1 MEYIAF
7 GLGSMGP
14 LEWGIILA
22 IVLVIF
28 GAGKLP
34 GLGRSLGSGI
44 RNFNKSIKGEGEG
57 EGEGDDETPK
67 ELDDGGET
75 VSKESVTSH
84 SISK

>member
-14 LEWGIILA
+14 LEWGIILV

-34 GLGRSLGSGI
+34 GLGKSLGSGI
-44 RNFNKSIKGEGEG
+44 RNFNKSLKGGE
-57 EGEGDDETPK
+57 EDNAQ
-67 ELDDGGET
+67 ELDDGSDRK
-75 VSKESVTSH
+75 VVESVSSQTTT
-84 SISK
+84 K

>member
-14 LEWGIILA
+14 LEWGIILV

-34 GLGRSLGSGI
+34 NLGKSLGSGI
-44 RNFNKSIKGEGEG
+44 RNFNKSIKG
-57 EGEGDDETPK
+57 DDEDDAPM
-67 ELDDGGET
+67 EIDDGGET
-75 VSKESVTSH
+75 VSNSSVTSQTT
-84 SISK
+84 SK

>member
-14 LEWGIILA
+14 LEWGIILV

-34 GLGRSLGSGI
+34 NLGKSLGSGI
-44 RNFNKSIKGEGEG
+44 RNFNKSIKG
-57 EGEGDDETPK
+57 DEEEDAPM
-67 ELDDGGET
+67 EIDDGGET
-75 VSKESVTSH
+75 VSNSSVTSQTT
-84 SISK
+84 SK

>member
-14 LEWGIILA
+14 LEWGIILV

-34 GLGRSLGSGI
+34 GLGKSLGSGI
-44 RNFNKSIKGEGEG
+44 RNFNKSLKG
-57 EGEGDDETPK
+57 DE
-67 ELDDGGET
+67 EDDGSPELEDGGDRKT
-75 VSKESVTSH
+75 VESVSSQSTT
-84 SISK
+84 K